1 MLRGVVLFIGVGL
14 YVGGLFVPLYATV
27 VAPKRIPVV
36 ETMQCELLGTDN
48 GRSAFTIKANEM
60 YCYENGDIVL
70 VGKLE
75 IVVWDTPA
83 EVSVQ
88 ERGVEGAVIQGEDST
103 YIQANKLTYRK
114 QEKLCTIE
122 GEVCIQKPSEALELY
137 TEQLCYNTEKE
148 NLFTEQPVAIVHKKT
163 LLKGSGL
170 WATKDLKQYILKRP
184 CGSMELA
191 ESLEANQ

>member
-1 MLRGVVLFIGVGL
+1 MYERGF
-14 YVGGLFVPLYATV
+14 FVPLYATAV
-27 VAPKRIPVV
+27 MPERVPMV
-36 ETMQCELLGTDN
+36 ETMQCALLATDN
-48 GRSAFTIKANEM
+48 GKSTFTIKANEM

-83 EVSVQ
+83 EVSAQ
-88 ERGVEGAVIQGEDST
+88 EKGVAGAVTQGEDST
-103 YIQANKLTYRK
+103 YIQANKLIYSK

-122 GEVCIQKPSEALELY
+122 GKVCIQKPSEALELY

-148 NLFTEQPVAIVHKKT
+148 NLFTEQPVAIVHKKN
-163 LLKGSGL
+163 LFKGSGL

-191 ESLEANQ
+191 ESLETNQ